1 MYFYSVF
8 LSTNESEVELMIL
21 QNFIPQSSKR
31 DIAKSFLENLKT
43 EKNISYTGSQSSG
56 KQHFMFPF
64 WNQISGYYPTTLIEY
79 LMKGRQNTVISGVQG
94 CGKTTLMLSLIE
106 NIHPSYTIQTKDKNC
121 DYLRSLYPSRN
132 VLPFINRE
140 PLLTNGHS
148 QRNATVSVFDYEDT
162 DSPSEFI
169 QQYLENNFII
179 FTHSGN
185 NMVKIIKSLSN
196 SILERYPITQE
207 SSAEQ
212 HVVNLIDFNIHIVR
226 SKGACYIQRIT
237 ECIPLEEPKNSQFY
251 EARNII
257 ELINGEYITIHP
269 ISKRRQKVIEDRL
282 TVEDKEE
289 FRAFNKIHWG

>member
-1 MYFYSVF
+1 M
-8 LSTNESEVELMIL
+8 NL
-21 QNFIPQSSKR
+21 QNFIPQLSKS
-31 DIAKSFLENLKT
+31 DTAKSFLENIKT
-43 EKNISYTGSQSSG
+43 DKNISFTGSQSSG
-56 KQHFMFPF
+56 KQHIMFPF

-106 NIHPSYTIQTKDKNC
+106 NIHPFYTIQTKDKNC

-140 PLLTNGHS
+140 PLLSNGHS

-185 NMVKIIKSLSN
+185 NMAKIIKSLSN
-196 SILERYPITQE
+196 SILERYPIAKE

-226 SKGACYIQRIT
+226 SEGACYIQRIT

-257 ELINGEYITIHP
+257 ELINGEYITDHP